1 MVGWWDIF
9 IYYSYKLLKYIKLI
23 MKRFMYILGNLE
35 ILVKKLKGIRYIF
48 IYIVLFFEKRVV
60 IYLFVV

>member
-35 ILVKKLKGIRYIF
+35 ILVKELKGIRYIF